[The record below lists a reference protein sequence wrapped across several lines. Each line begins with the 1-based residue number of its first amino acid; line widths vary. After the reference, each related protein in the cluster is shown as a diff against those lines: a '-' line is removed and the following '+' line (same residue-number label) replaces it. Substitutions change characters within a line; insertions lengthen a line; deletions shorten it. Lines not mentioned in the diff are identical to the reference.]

1 MLNALVA
8 YKGKPARIT
17 NQTTHKFEILFE
29 DGSTI
34 KVREKDFRFIH
45 PQFLNVKNT
54 EVSADFSILDEF
66 QGETLS
72 LQEITEWLFD
82 EFNPQ
87 SAWNSYLL
95 VEDGLYVYWQKDKA
109 FVRPNEQVYNIK
121 AKRQAEL
128 LEAESL
134 NSCIENINNNTF
146 EDSDLIHIQA
156 IEKVALNK
164 SKHAKVLSLLGIEN
178 SSVEAHKLLLKLNY
192 YKDSFNPYPQRHNI
206 PKDEDY
212 DIESI
217 KIERVDLTYLESYAI
232 DNSGSAD
239 ADDAISIDG
248 DKIWVH
254 IADVSSVVESG
265 SELDIYARMRA
276 SNLYLPD
283 QVIHMLPLSI
293 THLCALGITE
303 TSNALS
309 IGFSIDGDDI
319 IDISIIKSII
329 KVKKIS
335 YEDADLLIDSNK
347 SLSKLSAVVKLHQ
360 KYRKENGAISLDLP
374 NVDVRLKDDTVSIKQ
389 QSYSP
394 SRELVAEMMVLAG
407 RVVAKFAID
416 NDIVMPYAVQ
426 DEGDFPQEILDNSDS
441 LTLSES
447 FRSTKHFKRSAI
459 STNNKPH
466 FGLGLGAYL
475 RVTSPLRRYLDLL
488 VHQQL
493 SCFINGKDTQD
504 KAQIKQIVSDIN
516 SAMPSVTRTVRSS
529 NDHYKCLYLL
539 QNKSWQG
546 EGTIVDVRG
555 DKALVL
561 IPSLGML
568 TQIKLKTPPEL
579 DDKITIRATNV
590 DISEL
595 SVNFNKL

>member
-303 TSNALS
+303 ASNALS

-329 KVKKIS
+329 KVKNIS
-335 YEDADLLIDSNK
+335 YEDADLLIDSDK

-529 NDHYKCLYLL
+529 NEHYKCLYLL

-568 TQIKLKTPPEL
+568 TQIKLKTPTEL
-579 DDKITIRATNV
+579 DDKITLRATNI